1 MRQMLGASY
10 DPRQF
15 EGPALRKNVMD
26 QLILQRAVANEVA
39 REHLTVSNARLFEAI
54 NIIPAIAQLPRKQY
68 GSIDDKAYLQLLA
81 SQGMT
86 PEQFDARMRFDL
98 ATQQLGTSIAGTAFV
113 PKSLLERLIAVR
125 DQQRDAQTLLFKPA
139 DYTAK
144 VQPDAAA
151 LKAYYESHQSAFSVP
166 EQAKVAYVVLS
177 GDALAAAQAV
187 TPEELKSYY
196 DSNIARFRTDEQRR
210 ASHILIAA
218 PKDAPAAER
227 QAAKDKAGKLLE
239 DLRKHPDTFGD
250 VARKQSQD
258 PGSAEKGGDLGFMG
272 HGALVKP
279 FEDAMYALKEGQ
291 ISDVVETDYGYHI
304 IRLTGIKPAETKP
317 LEAVRPELEAEL
329 RKQFATKKYA
339 EDADAFGNMVY
350 EQSDSLKPAADK
362 FKLTIQTADNV
373 TRQPNPALG
382 QNNPLNNEK
391 VLKALFSD
399 DALKNKRNTE
409 AVQIGP
415 TTLVAA
421 RVVEYRPATVRKFEE
436 VEAKVREG
444 YIAQQ
449 AAELARKDGEAR
461 LEALKK
467 SDSAQGFGTATMVSR
482 AKAEGMEPRAVEAI
496 MRADAS
502 KLPAVVGVELGA
514 NGYAVYRI
522 TKITQPTQAND
533 GQRQAEAQQLAQL
546 AGQTELGAYYESLK
560 ARSKVKILKPDG
572 FLRPEMNASVAFIA
586 ESKAASVQGI
596 SIVVPAGAVRTGAVF
611 VVSNGRA
618 VRRAVKT
625 GATMA
630 QGVHIDDGL
639 IGGEDL
645 VVNPPADLK
654 DGDRVK
660 AK

>member
-1 MRQMLGASY
+1 MLDFVRNNRRLMLLLLLVLVFPSFVFFGVESYSRFMDSSHDVAKVDGRAITVQELDNVVREQSERMRQMLGASY

-26 QLILQRAVANEVA
+26 QLILQRVVANEVA

-54 NIIPAIAQLPRKQY
+54 NSIPAIAQLPRKQD

-81 SQGMT
+81 AQGMT

-98 ATQQLGTSIAGTAFV
+98 ATQQLGSSIAGTAFV
-113 PKSLLERLIAVR
+113 PKSLLDRLIAVR
-125 DQQRDAQTLLFKPA
+125 DQQRDVQALLFKPA

-151 LKAYYESHQSAFSVP
+151 LKAYYDSHQSAFSVP
-166 EQAKVAYVVLS
+166 EQAKVEYVVLS

-218 PKDAPAAER
+218 PKDAPAAQR
-227 QAAKDKAGKLLE
+227 QAAKDKATKLLE
-239 DLRKHPDTFGD
+239 DLRKHPDTFAD

-304 IRLTGIKPAETKP
+304 IKLTGLKPAETKP

-329 RKQFATKKYA
+329 RKQLAAKKYA

-362 FKLTIQTADNV
+362 FKLTIQTADGV

-382 QNNPLNNEK
+382 QNSPLNNEK
-391 VLKALFSD
+391 LLKALFSD
-399 DALKNKRNTE
+399 DAIKNKRNTE
-409 AVQIGP
+409 AVQVGP

-421 RVVEYRPATVRKFEE
+421 RIVDYRPATVRKYEE
-436 VEAKVREG
+436 VEAKVRDG

-461 LEALKK
+461 LDALKK
-467 SDSAQGFGTATMVSR
+467 SDSAQGFGGVTTVSR
-482 AKAEGMEPRAVEAI
+482 AKAEGMAPKAVEAI
-496 MRADAS
+496 MRADAT
-502 KLPAVVGVELGA
+502 KLPAVVGVDLGA

-522 TKITQPTQAND
+522 TKISQPQQANE
-533 GQRQAEAQQLAQL
+533 GQRQAEAQQLSQL
-546 AGQTELGAYYESLK
+546 AGQTEIAAYYESLK
-560 ARSKVKILKPDG
+560 ARSKVKILKP
-572 FLRPEMNASVAFIA
+572 VA
-586 ESKAASVQGI
+586 AADT
-596 SIVVPAGAVRTGAVF
+596 AGSEAA
-611 VVSNGRA
+611 
-618 VRRAVKT
+618 
-625 GATMA
+625 A
-630 QGVHIDDGL
+630 Q
-639 IGGEDL
+639 
-645 VVNPPADLK
+645 
-654 DGDRVK
+654 
-660 AK
+660 